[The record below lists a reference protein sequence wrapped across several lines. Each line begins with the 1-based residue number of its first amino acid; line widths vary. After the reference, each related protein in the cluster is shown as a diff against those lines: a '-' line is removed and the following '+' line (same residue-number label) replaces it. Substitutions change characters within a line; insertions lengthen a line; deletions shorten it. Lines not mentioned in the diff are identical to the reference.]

1 LFSRSDYVE
10 RKSTSEEP
18 NKRESV
24 RQQTVHSIGERG
36 DLATASSIGPAP
48 EAKRATACLLC
59 GEPLKQVLSGVTDNR
74 LGSPGSYEIWCCVA
88 CGFEQISPLPTQAEL
103 TELYTTHYNFGGQT
117 DSLYTRLREWF
128 LFSFANRLWVWL
140 DGDVAFHRR
149 RGSGRLL
156 DIGCNEGRG
165 LRIHASNGFR
175 AEGLELNEKAAR
187 VARDAGFEVQ
197 TCLLE
202 DFRPGEAFDVAV
214 LSNVL
219 EHSLEPRRMLRD
231 VYRILGQA
239 GQVWISCPNS
249 QSWLRG
255 AFGKSWINWHVP
267 FHISHFSRRTLSRLL
282 TETGYERIEIRQITP
297 ALWVAQSCIAYLF
310 AKQGKR
316 TDRLRSAFW
325 TLFLML
331 FARLVLFPALWYG
344 NLRGRGDCLIAVAT
358 KA

>member
-10 RKSTSEEP
+10 RRSTSEEP
-18 NKRESV
+18 KKRESV
-24 RQQTVHSIGERG
+24 PQQTVHSIGERD
-36 DLATASSIGPAP
+36 DLAPGSSGPAP
-48 EAKRATACLLC
+48 EAKRATGCLLC
-59 GEPLKQVLSGVTDNR
+59 GEPLEQVLSGVTDNR
-74 LGSPGSYEIWCCVA
+74 LGSPGSYEIRRCVA
-88 CGFEQISPLPTQAEL
+88 CGFEQTYPLPTQAEL

-117 DSLYTRLREWF
+117 DSVYTRLREWF

-149 RGSGRLL
+149 RGTGRLL

-165 LRIHASNGFR
+165 LRIHASNGFL
-175 AEGLELNEKAAR
+175 AEGLEVNEKAAR
-187 VARDAGFEVQ
+187 VARGAGFEVQ

-231 VYRILGQA
+231 VYRILGQG

-255 AFGKSWINWHVP
+255 AFGRSWINWHVP
-267 FHISHFSRRTLSRLL
+267 FHISHFSAKTLRQLL
-282 TETGYERIEIRQITP
+282 EQIGFVNIEIRDITP
-297 ALWVAQSCIAYLF
+297 ALWVSQSLIVYLF
-310 AKQGKR
+310 AKPGRKTWQ
-316 TDRLRSAFW
+316 LRNPFL
-325 TLFLML
+325 TVLFMTT
-331 FARLVLFPALWYG
+331 ARLLAFPALWLG
-344 NLRGRGDCLIAVAT
+344 NLRGKGDCLQVTAT